1 MATDYNKIL
10 LDKGYTQA
18 QIDAMRWAANAW
30 ASNKDIV
37 AAANTPQAV
46 STPKTDTTKTTKT
59 NNSNATKANTNIA
72 KPEYQWTGTVNA
84 PTPSYQHQWEGNYVY
99 NPTSWY
105 YEKQSTPATST
116 STSTSTPTTWTDK
129 NASAREMWD
138 SKSYQEQQN
147 LLNKSPS
154 LREKV
159 LSIWW
164 TIKTAPEEW
173 TPAKTDTTW
182 TTPSTEWDYQ
192 DNSPER
198 MAQMVDNLERIYQS
212 NPWLF
217 DNEQAFR
224 NAFINWVNRS
234 PEQEAFL
241 MDYFKNRQ
249 IYNEYDWY
257 TSEKVW
263 YMEAHGQCPQS
274 YLNYVKNSNPQRYAE
289 IMDSK
294 DKTEKGI
301 ENDTYYSDLLKNSW
315 FEDSSNLA
323 WQKKEWLLV
332 DENGDLIDDRMY
344 HEMSAEERQYRDEI
358 NTLQAQ
364 NLKLE
369 ETLRYLDEDLIDQY
383 PDADYSTIMLLR
395 SDRWSK
401 IQKEI
406 ASNNVTLTKLQWT
419 VDYMQSERQQQDK
432 AGQQTIAN
440 LQKNLWM
447 YYDYSP
453 EWMSELAQAQYAATN
468 VTLDQADNWTDTQKQ
483 MALDSVLSDYFDKY
497 GSIIQRSKSQVIN
510 DVMNYAKNNGVSL
523 SQALEDNFLSQ
534 LRSKPLYSALSN
546 GWLSPNVS
554 FEKVWDT
561 GYVLTV
567 NPDGTYSID
576 TVSGTSLWTNWLY
589 WFTDYTPISTEQK
602 ESVLNNFKNTRT
614 EGSDWWQC
622 WEFVNDYLQAL
633 WYDRLYDDPIDKK
646 KAITNSK
653 EATVWSVAVMESQK
667 YPEYW
672 HVAIVTDVQWDKVKL
687 LESNRNNDEKVHT
700 TRWVNKSD
708 IAWYFDPSKS
718 NATNWISNW
727 YDPLLK
733 EFFQK
738 DPTKLTKDQWA
749 KLKNMWYDERTY
761 LSMRQNYLSQLAK
774 EPDDAT
780 VKILDTLWYL
790 MTNYPWRASL
800 IAWRGTKYLPWEYW
814 EKMWDYRSYV
824 DYIKQNLT
832 MDNLTKLKA
841 NGATFGSLTEWEWP
855 RIEASATRL
864 QDTMS
869 EDKFVEELLDIYNTY
884 ARNAWMWTLT
894 LDDINQMYGGKSSW
908 VSLNAPS
915 FIQSWQSTNIQGW
928 DIDYDARLAEYNG

>member
-37 AAANTPQAV
+37 AAGWTPV
-46 STPKTDTTKTTKT
+46 STPSKVTTPTTTTTTAKT

-315 FEDSSNLA
+315 FE
-323 WQKKEWLLV
+323 
-332 DENGDLIDDRMY
+332 
-344 HEMSAEERQYRDEI
+344 
-358 NTLQAQ
+358 
-364 NLKLE
+364 
-369 ETLRYLDEDLIDQY
+369 
-383 PDADYSTIMLLR
+383 
-395 SDRWSK
+395 
-401 IQKEI
+401 
-406 ASNNVTLTKLQWT
+406 
-419 VDYMQSERQQQDK
+419 
-432 AGQQTIAN
+432 
-440 LQKNLWM
+440 
-447 YYDYSP
+447 
-453 EWMSELAQAQYAATN
+453 
-468 VTLDQADNWTDTQKQ
+468 
-483 MALDSVLSDYFDKY
+483 
-497 GSIIQRSKSQVIN
+497 
-510 DVMNYAKNNGVSL
+510 
-523 SQALEDNFLSQ
+523 
-534 LRSKPLYSALSN
+534 
-546 GWLSPNVS
+546 
-554 FEKVWDT
+554 
-561 GYVLTV
+561 
-567 NPDGTYSID
+567 
-576 TVSGTSLWTNWLY
+576 
-589 WFTDYTPISTEQK
+589 
-602 ESVLNNFKNTRT
+602 
-614 EGSDWWQC
+614 
-622 WEFVNDYLQAL
+622 
-633 WYDRLYDDPIDKK
+633 
-646 KAITNSK
+646 
-653 EATVWSVAVMESQK
+653 
-667 YPEYW
+667 
-672 HVAIVTDVQWDKVKL
+672 
-687 LESNRNNDEKVHT
+687 
-700 TRWVNKSD
+700 
-708 IAWYFDPSKS
+708 
-718 NATNWISNW
+718 
-727 YDPLLK
+727 
-733 EFFQK
+733 
-738 DPTKLTKDQWA
+738 
-749 KLKNMWYDERTY
+749 
-761 LSMRQNYLSQLAK
+761 
-774 EPDDAT
+774 
-780 VKILDTLWYL
+780 
-790 MTNYPWRASL
+790 
-800 IAWRGTKYLPWEYW
+800 
-814 EKMWDYRSYV
+814 
-824 DYIKQNLT
+824 IK
-832 MDNLTKLKA
+832 
-841 NGATFGSLTEWEWP
+841 F
-855 RIEASATRL
+855 
-864 QDTMS
+864 
-869 EDKFVEELLDIYNTY
+869 Y
-884 ARNAWMWTLT
+884 
-894 LDDINQMYGGKSSW
+894 
-908 VSLNAPS
+908 
-915 FIQSWQSTNIQGW
+915 
-928 DIDYDARLAEYNG
+928 